1 MLGKPTALNKRT
13 ALLLGM
19 MQAGYVAFEVQEPV
33 GGVFTFGEE
42 IAQALI
48 VDTEDGRVRIGFP
61 EALDD
66 FVTADWLHWSMAD
79 KSLLMVGYVPGRNY
93 SFQVRIPMNEKLA
106 QRFSSLQ
113 APIEIG
119 VLRVHPNETYEIRV
133 RNTLDRAKVK
143 EVA

>member
-1 MLGKPTALNKRT
+1 MNKRT

-19 MQAGYVAFEVQEPV
+19 MQSGYVSFEVEQST

-42 IAQALI
+42 IAQTLL
-48 VDTEDGRVRIGFP
+48 VDTDEGRVRIGFP

-66 FVTADWLHWSMAD
+66 FVRADWLNWSMSG
-79 KSLLMVGYVPGRNY
+79 KELTMVGYVPGRNY
-93 SFQVRIPMNEKLA
+93 SFQVRIPMNDVMA
-106 QRFSSLQ
+106 QRFNVLQ

-119 VLRVHPNETYEIRV
+119 VIHVHPNETYEIRV